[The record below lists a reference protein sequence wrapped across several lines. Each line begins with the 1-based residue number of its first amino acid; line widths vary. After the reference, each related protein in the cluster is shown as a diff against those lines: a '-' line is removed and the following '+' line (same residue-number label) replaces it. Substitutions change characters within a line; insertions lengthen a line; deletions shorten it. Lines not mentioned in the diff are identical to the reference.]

1 MDNKKSNK
9 YRTIMNCSCR
19 ILSKVFMAMIYK
31 SKAKKNYKILTR
43 SFRKQIKDL
52 FFNYLNY
59 KYENDYNNNEQK
71 NNSIDYLLNLNFSDF
86 LKSVGFP
93 FKDKNCSIELPD
105 SIKNKLSDILN
116 DILNENDEY
125 ESKKIKSFKKKNI
138 FLDELKGNNKP
149 KKEKEEPNNNYHDGF
164 FNRGDNKLFI
174 KLLEKNCSEIIY
186 IITSENY
193 QQQAI
198 DKYLNKKRI
207 FFIIKSSEIS
217 NINQEINLKFPIND
231 ENINFL
237 NETNFNEENN
247 QQDIYFKK
255 EQIAIIKNNLTNC
268 STTNNEN
275 TNKDELSKQDN
286 IIIEE
291 TEDYYIVNGVYILK
305 SYKSKL
311 NEIFQE
317 IFVINK
323 NL

>member
-31 SKAKKNYKILTR
+31 SKAKKNYKILAS
-43 SFRKQIKDL
+43 SFRKQIKNL
-52 FFNYLNY
+52 FFYYLNY
-59 KYENDYNNNEQK
+59 KYENDYNKNEL
-71 NNSIDYLLNLNFSDF
+71 NSIDYLLNLNFGDF

-93 FKDKNCSIELPD
+93 FKDGNCSIELPD
-105 SIKNKLSDILN
+105 SIKNKLNDILN

-149 KKEKEEPNNNYHDGF
+149 KEEKEEPKNNYHDGF

-217 NINQEINLKFPIND
+217 NINNEINIKIPTND
-231 ENINFL
+231 ENINIL

-247 QQDIYFKK
+247 QQDFYLKK
-255 EQIAIIKNNLTNC
+255 ELIEKIENNLTNC
-268 STTNNEN
+268 STSNNEITNN
-275 TNKDELSKQDN
+275 DELPKQEN

-291 TEDYYIVNGVYILK
+291 TEEYYIVNGVYILK
-305 SYKSKL
+305 NYKSKL

-323 NL
+323 NI